1 MKKNSL
7 FVLLS
12 GILLFAAPLF
22 ASTYR
27 IKNVAYHITGLTR
40 SSIIDRNIPVDKTRI
55 FSNESSLVAYIND
68 YKQQLENTRF
78 FEKVDVDYTVEQ
90 ADENDLC
97 LVAIVVSA
105 ADSFHFIGVPY
116 LKYNSNSGLE
126 LKLKVKDTN
135 FLGNMNTMTSDIVF
149 GIEQDSEYEPFH
161 PVIGF
166 NFDFDF
172 PFSLFTL
179 KSIWTNNYG
188 ISYTFGDSSPEWD
201 LSTGLDFSAPL
212 TSRSS
217 LEFSVTQGFYRDFD
231 YSKYDDD
238 TYFSDT
244 AQMSLPVVLQ
254 YIDDWGK
261 VTYTPYIN
269 ATYKWDYNGID
280 PTNSD
285 LSSPSVSIGQSISTS
300 RINWENNFRTGLS
313 ISAGQSL
320 SYNFQTYSVG
330 PKFSI
335 ELKGYKGWK
344 YAGLCMDVYNFT
356 GINTTEKIGG
366 RLRGI
371 RDDQYIN
378 DTDTYACETDSAL
391 VVNLDLPIHLFST
404 HFTKGKVMSKLN
416 FEVQVSPF
424 FDFALLHHKYSLND
438 SIKDDTYYYYKD
450 GFYAGGLEVI
460 VHPASWKSL
469 QVRGSVGVDLG
480 RLVLS
485 RWINTDWRD
494 SDSSKL
500 EYTVGV
506 GLHY

>member
-7 FVLLS
+7 FITLAGL
-12 GILLFAAPLF
+12 LLFAAPLS
-22 ASTYR
+22 ASSYQ
-27 IKNVAYHITGLTR
+27 IKSIEYNIAGLTR
-40 SSIIDRNIPVDKTRI
+40 SSVLDRNIPVDKTRI
-55 FSNESSLVAYIND
+55 FPDESALVAYISD

-78 FEKVDVDYTVEQ
+78 FDNVDVDYTVEQ
-90 ADENDLC
+90 PDENDLC
-97 LVAIVVSA
+97 IVAVSVTA
-105 ADSFHFIGVPY
+105 SDSFHFIGVPY
-116 LKYNSNSGLE
+116 PKYNSNSGFE

-135 FLGNMNTMTSDIVF
+135 FLGSMNTMTGDIDFAVK
-149 GIEQDSEYEPFH
+149 QRSEYEPFH

-172 PFSLFTL
+172 PFTLFTL
-179 KSIWTNNYG
+179 KSTWKNDYG
-188 ISYTFGDSSPEWD
+188 ITYTFGDPSPEWK
-201 LSTGLDFSAPL
+201 LSTGLDFSTPL

-217 LEFSVTQGFYRDFD
+217 LEFSVTQGFYRNFD

-238 TYFSDT
+238 TYFSET
-244 AQMSLPVVLQ
+244 AQLSLPVVLQ

-261 VTYTPYIN
+261 VTYTPYVN
-269 ATYKWDYNGID
+269 ATYKWDYNGIN
-280 PTNSD
+280 PKNGD

-300 RINWENNFRTGLS
+300 RVNWENNFRTGLS
-313 ISAGQSL
+313 VSATQAV
-320 SYNFQTYSVG
+320 SYNFLTNSLG
-330 PKFSI
+330 PKFSL

-356 GINTTEKIGG
+356 GINSSEKIGG

-371 RDDQYIN
+371 RDDQYFASSTGV
-378 DTDTYACETDSAL
+378 DDYACKTESAL

-404 HFTKGKVMSKLN
+404 HFTKGKVLSKLN

-424 FDFALLHHKYSLND
+424 LDFAL
-438 SIKDDTYYYYKD
+438 IKNEATGTFYYYKD

-469 QVRGSVGVDLG
+469 QVRANIGVDLG

-500 EYTVGV
+500 EYTFGV
-506 GLHY
+506 GLQY